1 MSYIPPNKGVR
12 NWGRNE
18 TVTTCHRL
26 TQLWEHPGLCREGEN
41 KPAASQKTRLS
52 RQFPL
57 LLGKKIPILAGNSL
71 GMNIQMCQGR
81 KEPPHCVQGTAIRP
95 GFKF

>member
-12 NWGRNE
+12 NWGRKE

-57 LLGKKIPILAGNSL
+57 LLGKKNSYFS
-71 GMNIQMCQGR
+71 R
-81 KEPPHCVQGTAIRP
+81 KFTWDEHPNVPRQKRTTPLCPRNSN
-95 GFKF
+95 